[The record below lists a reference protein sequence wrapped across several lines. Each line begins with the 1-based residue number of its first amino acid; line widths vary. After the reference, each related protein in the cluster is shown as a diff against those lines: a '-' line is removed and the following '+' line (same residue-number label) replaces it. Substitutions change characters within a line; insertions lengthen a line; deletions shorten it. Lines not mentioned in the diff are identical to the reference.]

1 VTNIPLLN
9 PQIEL
14 EGAQKMVA
22 AVEDQLDRVEVR
34 LTSTV
39 LDREEY
45 LKTIGAALALQQ
57 AYETLKSQYR
67 TLVNK

>member
-1 VTNIPLLN
+1 MTNVPLLN

-14 EGAQKMVA
+14 EGARKMVA
-22 AVEDQLDRVEVR
+22 AVEDQLDKLEAR
-34 LTSTV
+34 LTGTV

-45 LKTIGAALALQQ
+45 LKTIGATLALQQ